1 MGWLA
6 NLILALHAIYVAFV
20 VCGLA
25 LIWLGIARGW
35 GWVRNFWFRLL
46 HLAAI
51 GLVAAEALIGVTCPL
66 TVLEDRLRSTAYAGN
81 GFLERWVHR
90 ILFWDFPAWVFT
102 LVYVIFAFLVVWTWL
117 RWPPAPRGKLGGAD
131 QT

>member
-6 NLILALHAIYVAFV
+6 NIILALHAIYVAFV

-35 GWVRNFWFRLL
+35 RWVRNFWFRLL

-66 TVLEDRLRSTAYAGN
+66 TVLEDRLRSAAYAGS

-90 ILFWDFPAWVFT
+90 ILFWEFPAWVFT
-102 LVYVIFAFLVVWTWL
+102 LVYLIFAFLVLWTWR
-117 RWPPAPRGKLGGAD
+117 RWPPAPRGKLRGAD
-131 QT
+131 

>member
-6 NLILALHAIYVAFV
+6 NVTLALHAVYVAFV

-25 LIWLGIARGW
+25 LTWLGIARGW
-35 GWVRNFWFRLL
+35 RWVRNFWFRLL

-66 TVLEDRLRSTAYAGN
+66 TVLEDRLGSTANAGS

-90 ILFWDFPAWVFT
+90 ILFWDFAAWVFT
-102 LVYVIFAFLVVWTWL
+102 LVYVIFAFLVLWTWL
-117 RWPPAPRGKLGGAD
+117 RWPPAPRGKLRGTD
-131 QT
+131 